1 MAIPSFS
8 AFHDE
13 GINLE
18 GLLEILSPE
27 NNLVLADD
35 MMVSDGNG
43 IILRVSET
51 YEKNFGFAH
60 DSIVG
65 KSAFDL
71 EADGTFT
78 PCITAEVIRRR
89 KKISATQT
97 INHTHKNVMT
107 VGIPL
112 FDANGE
118 LKYAVCFNTV
128 SMEQINSIQRNY
140 RRMQDPAALLPGDR
154 GAADPGH
161 LHQSAVQKRPHAA
174 AVDADAEHCQHPGQH
189 PHHRR
194 DRRG

>member
-78 PCITAEVIRRR
+78 PCITAGGTEEDQR
-89 KKISATQT
+89 
-97 INHTHKNVMT
+97 HTDHQPHPQKR
-107 VGIPL
+107 
-112 FDANGE
+112 D
-118 LKYAVCFNTV
+118 
-128 SMEQINSIQRNY
+128 
-140 RRMQDPAALLPGDR
+140 DR
-154 GAADPGH
+154 GHSP
-161 LHQSAVQKRPHAA
+161 V
-174 AVDADAEHCQHPGQH
+174 
-189 PHHRR
+189 
-194 DRRG
+194 

>member
-60 DSIVG
+60 HPLHYG
-65 KSAFDL
+65 
-71 EADGTFT
+71 GGH
-78 PCITAEVIRRR
+78 P
-89 KKISATQT
+89 ATEEDQR
-97 INHTHKNVMT
+97 HTDHQPHPQKR
-107 VGIPL
+107 
-112 FDANGE
+112 D
-118 LKYAVCFNTV
+118 
-128 SMEQINSIQRNY
+128 
-140 RRMQDPAALLPGDR
+140 DR
-154 GAADPGH
+154 GHSP
-161 LHQSAVQKRPHAA
+161 V
-174 AVDADAEHCQHPGQH
+174 
-189 PHHRR
+189 
-194 DRRG
+194 

>member
-51 YEKNFGFAH
+51 YEKNFGFTH

-65 KSAFDL
+65 KSPSPPAL
-71 EADGTFT
+71 
-78 PCITAEVIRRR
+78 RRR
-89 KKISATQT
+89 SSGGGRRSAP
-97 INHTHKNVMT
+97 H
-107 VGIPL
+107 
-112 FDANGE
+112 
-118 LKYAVCFNTV
+118 
-128 SMEQINSIQRNY
+128 
-140 RRMQDPAALLPGDR
+140 
-154 GAADPGH
+154 
-161 LHQSAVQKRPHAA
+161 RPSTT
-174 AVDADAEHCQHPGQH
+174 PTKT
-189 PHHRR
+189 
-194 DRRG
+194 